1 MKRTCTHIAVLRLR
15 SKTIGSIQNFKRSF
29 PDISSTEELPKRSRK
44 VLKRF
49 FFKSWNISTISRN
62 SDAKVNECDA
72 KSNRNN
78 VSKRWRHLF
87 FAYITAYT
95 NDKILIFLKFVDK
108 SSMNKSLLQNKY
120 FSKTFFI
127 IIIRNTVE
135 STISCSF
142 FISSM

>member
-1 MKRTCTHIAVLRLR
+1 MPNP
-15 SKTIGSIQNFKRSF
+15 IGTMRRNVG
-29 PDISSTEELPKRSRK
+29 DIS
-44 VLKRF
+44 
-49 FFKSWNISTISRN
+49 
-62 SDAKVNECDA
+62 
-72 KSNRNN
+72 
-78 VSKRWRHLF
+78 F

-120 FSKTFFI
+120 FSKTLI
-127 IIIRNTVE
+127 IIIIHNAVE